1 MKITILDAAT
11 LGADMKFNVFE
22 ELGKTVVFQT
32 TEKELVAERIKDTD
46 VVILNKVKLNEI
58 NLKFA
63 KKLKLIC
70 VTATGFDNIDTE
82 YCKEKGI
89 AVCNVCGYSTNSVA
103 QVTVAM
109 ALSLACHLTEY
120 DKYSK
125 SGAYTK
131 SGVQNML
138 SPVYNELSGK
148 TWGIVG
154 MGNIGRQVAK
164 VAEALGCRVIYTRRT
179 PDKYSVTLPELMK
192 ESDIISIHTPLTP
205 ETKGMLGREELQLC
219 TKKPVLINVARGAVT
234 DEEAIAEGVLEG
246 RLSGIGIDV
255 YMVEPFGAD
264 HPYNKLR
271 GFDNVILTP
280 HMAWGAYESRVRV
293 LDEIAENIKSFYSGE
308 SRGRVV

>member
-11 LGADMKFNVFE
+11 LGADMKFDIFE
-22 ELGKTVVFQT
+22 ELGETVVFQT
-32 TEKELVAERIKDTD
+32 TAKEQVAEHIKDSD
-46 VVILNKVKLNEI
+46 VIILNKVKLNES

-63 KKLKLIC
+63 RDLKLIC

-82 YCKEKGI
+82 YCKQKGI
-89 AVCNVCGYSTNSVA
+89 AVCNVGGYSTNSVA
-103 QVTVAM
+103 QVTVAL

-125 SGAYTK
+125 SGAYTR

-179 PDKYSVTLPELMK
+179 MDKNAVELSQIMR
-192 ESDIISIHTPLTP
+192 ESDIISVHTPLTS
-205 ETKGMLGREELQLC
+205 ETKGMISKKELDMC

-234 DEEAIAEGVLEG
+234 DEKALTDAVCEGK
-246 RLSGIGIDV
+246 LSGIGIDV
-255 YMVEPFGAD
+255 YSTEPFGEE
-264 HPYNKLR
+264 HPYNRLKDL
-271 GFDNVILTP
+271 DNVVLTP
-280 HMAWGAYESRVRV
+280 HMAWGAYESRVR
-293 LDEIAENIKSFYSGE
+293 LLNEIAENIKSFYRGE
-308 SRGRVV
+308 NRGRVV